1 MVFTWVALVIL
12 GFNAWSAFT
21 NRRRK
26 PDPVAKT
33 TDPAASAR
41 TPLGVYGRRLST
53 FVLAGP
59 LGGSVAILLTLSA
72 FKLLQSLG
80 IQTANAIVTTFF
92 LTPLLWAAIATW
104 VVIDNGT
111 VRKVTLLFCCAAVRR
126 GASWMGNIGRQC
138 STRSS
143 KKLLPN
149 SSREPY
155 PATRRW
161 ASPAAAF
168 LYVLTVS
175 GTISVFNHELQR
187 WEQPGAPE
195 MASILSAGRGTRG
208 PFHAGGRKNTDL
220 SFFHSVA
227 DG

>member
-1 MVFTWVALVIL
+1 MEILPGFLGTVGLVSGIGSLRFIWRKNNRWHVFIIMGGWLTILGSVSLWGLVGNAEWGMALGTMVFTWVALVIL

-59 LGGSVAILLTLSA
+59 LGGGVAILLTLSA
-72 FKLLQSLG
+72 FELLQSLG

-111 VRKVTLLFCCAAVRR
+111 VRKVTLLFCFAAV
-126 GASWMGNIGRQC
+126 GAVHLGW
-138 STRSS
+138 
-143 KKLLPN
+143 
-149 SSREPY
+149 
-155 PATRRW
+155 
-161 ASPAAAF
+161 
-168 LYVLTVS
+168 
-175 GTISVFNHELQR
+175 GT
-187 WEQPGAPE
+187 
-195 MASILSAGRGTRG
+195 
-208 PFHAGGRKNTDL
+208 
-220 SFFHSVA
+220 
-227 DG
+227 

>member
-1 MVFTWVALVIL
+1 MEILPGFLGTVGLVSGIGSLRFIWRKNNRWHGFIIMGGWLMILAGLLLWGLAGNAEWGMALGTMVFTWVALVIL

-59 LGGSVAILLTLSA
+59 LGGGVAILLTLSA

-111 VRKVTLLFCCAAVRR
+111 VRKVTLLFCYAAV
-126 GASWMGNIGRQC
+126 GAGHLGW
-138 STRSS
+138 
-143 KKLLPN
+143 
-149 SSREPY
+149 
-155 PATRRW
+155 
-161 ASPAAAF
+161 
-168 LYVLTVS
+168 
-175 GTISVFNHELQR
+175 GT
-187 WEQPGAPE
+187 
-195 MASILSAGRGTRG
+195 
-208 PFHAGGRKNTDL
+208 
-220 SFFHSVA
+220 
-227 DG
+227 

>member
-1 MVFTWVALVIL
+1 MEILPGFLGTVGLVSGIGSLRFIWRKNNRWHAFIIMGGWLMILAGLLLWGLAGNAEWGMALGTMVFTWVSLVIL

-59 LGGSVAILLTLSA
+59 LGGGVAILLTLSA

-111 VRKVTLLFCCAAVRR
+111 VRKVTLLFCFVAV
-126 GASWMGNIGRQC
+126 GAVHLGW
-138 STRSS
+138 
-143 KKLLPN
+143 
-149 SSREPY
+149 
-155 PATRRW
+155 
-161 ASPAAAF
+161 
-168 LYVLTVS
+168 
-175 GTISVFNHELQR
+175 GT
-187 WEQPGAPE
+187 
-195 MASILSAGRGTRG
+195 
-208 PFHAGGRKNTDL
+208 
-220 SFFHSVA
+220 
-227 DG
+227 